1 MAFSRIGPRRQASS
15 QPTVDMP
22 PMIRA
27 NILRRK
33 AKRFDGVDGAQNPLN
48 IVPAYRSQKNF
59 SAGFDGGDS
68 RIGLDQFAGAQN
80 IDARN
85 KRPVTVRR
93 PADECEN

>member
-1 MAFSRIGPRRQASS
+1 MAFSRIGARRQAGS
-15 QPTVDMP
+15 QSIVDMP
-22 PMIRA
+22 PMIRTDF
-27 NILRRK
+27 LRGEAQRLD
-33 AKRFDGVDGAQNPLN
+33 RIDGAQNPLN
-48 IVPAYRSQKNF
+48 FVPTCRSKKNF

-68 RIGLDQFAGAQN
+68 RIGLDRFAGAQN

>member
-1 MAFSRIGPRRQASS
+1 MAFSRIAPRRQAGS
-15 QPTVDMP
+15 QSIVDMP

-27 NILRRK
+27 DILRRK

-59 SAGFDGGDS
+59 STGFDGGDS
-68 RIGLDQFAGAQN
+68 RIGLDRSASAQD